1 MTDLLW
7 KVSSKA
13 KEILSQKEESSET
26 QDVNKPES
34 SSSFSAGLANAEKP
48 ASSLSL
54 ETQQGNSD
62 REASSESENID
73 SEHSASASSPVSRES
88 DRTFQGGDESE
99 SSGVKVGISA
109 GDIKDASHKAVESA
123 KSFGSE

>member
-1 MTDLLW
+1 MDYLW

-13 KEILSQKEESSET
+13 KNILSQKDDSSES

-34 SSSFSAGLANAEKP
+34 SQSFPAGLGNADKP

-73 SEHSASASSPVSRES
+73 SEHSASSPVSRES
-88 DRTFQGGDESE
+88 DRTYQGGDESE
-99 SSGVKVGISA
+99 SSGVKMGISA
-109 GDIKDASHKAVESA
+109 GDIKDVSHKAVESA